1 MVGKASKRGDVYI
14 GNTDSIMLLMF
25 FLYGLL
31 SQYFVLTITAGI
43 SAIVIF
49 RYLWKPY
56 VPPVLLFF
64 ISFHWLQVFASV
76 LYADFMRQPIHAL
89 FGSLDSDFLF
99 FMTFLHIIAMAFVIH
114 RYVVGKGEVV
124 TLDILKEAAE
134 KLNTRN
140 VIIGYFVAAFI
151 MPFLVSFS
159 INSPSLYQLV
169 LSFGIIKVMFA
180 ALLFFIFLLKKTK
193 NKLLIIGILIFDFV
207 MSFASF
213 FSDFKTVL
221 IMVMIVYFTVY
232 PRVKRDT
239 LYKIIP
245 VALLLLIF
253 FSFWS
258 YVKGSYRDYL
268 NQGSFQ
274 QVQKVSDAEALA
286 YLFDK
291 ASDINLAALQD
302 GAALFLS
309 RVQYMERYSEV
320 YARVPDEVPHTD
332 GDELAYAAE
341 FLLIPRFLNPD
352 KGVKDASQRTSYYTG
367 KRFSNASQGTSISM
381 GYFCDLYIDFGL
393 YVMFIPLIGIA
404 AVFGLLYRKIL
415 DIKKYNLIY
424 VYGLLIGTFLTM
436 GTFESD
442 TLFFLGVLRN
452 NIAFLIAGYFTFFP
466 WLNKFITNK

>member
-1 MVGKASKRGDVYI
+1 MAGKTGNNSKVYI
-14 GNTDSIMLLMF
+14 GNVDSVMLLIF
-25 FLYGLL
+25 FIYGLL
-31 SQYFVLTITAGI
+31 SQYFLLTITAGVAAVI
-43 SAIVIF
+43 IF
-49 RYLWKPY
+49 RYLWRPY
-56 VPPVLLFF
+56 FPPVLLFF
-64 ISFHWLQVFASV
+64 ISFHWLQVFASI
-76 LYADFMRQPIHAL
+76 LYADFMQEPIHVL
-89 FGSLDSDFLF
+89 FGSTDSDFLF

-114 RYVVGKGEVV
+114 RYVVGNGETQ
-124 TLDILKEAAE
+124 TLDTLKAAAE

-140 VIIGYFVAAFI
+140 VIIGYFAAAFV
-151 MPFLVSFS
+151 MPFLISFS

-193 NKLLIIGILIFDFV
+193 NRMLILGILIFDFV

-213 FSDFKTVL
+213 FSDFKVVL

-258 YVKGSYRDYL
+258 YVKGSYREYL
-268 NQGSFQ
+268 NQGSYQ
-274 QVQKVSDAEALA
+274 QVQKVSDAEALGF
-286 YLFDK
+286 LFEK
-291 ASDINLAALQD
+291 ASDINLAALQK
-302 GAALFLS
+302 GASSFLS

-320 YARVPDEVPHTD
+320 YTRVPEVLPHTN
-332 GDELAYAAE
+332 GDELAYAVE
-341 FLLIPRFLNPD
+341 FLLIPRFLNPN
-352 KGVKDASQRTSYYTG
+352 KGVKDASERTSYYTG

-393 YVMFIPLIGIA
+393 YVIFLPLIAIAALIGI
-404 AVFGLLYRKIL
+404 VYRKIL

-424 VYGLLIGTFLTM
+424 TYGLLIGTFLTM

-442 TLFFLGVLRN
+442 SLFFLGVLRN
-452 NIAFLIAGYFTFFP
+452 NVAFLVLGYFTFFR